1 MYQPMEM
8 DLPYREAPSIEDAS
22 VKDLLHDVF
31 SSLSGEDVFAIGGHV
46 QDFGKLAVQWTDKTN
61 GQSHTLRFPL
71 AASDASKNAFTQ
83 LLNAPA
89 TMDADDFFTNFN
101 PYVHGILEAINQT
114 LACSAYSTE
123 IGAAVKAELCKLEVQ
138 SASSDRPETHVDSR
152 SDRHMGT
159 LMICLPVP
167 HKGGQLAIRHEDH
180 QHGDRLVEFDW
191 ASQHPDTIQWAAFM
205 SHCEHKVL
213 PITEGHRLM
222 LTYNLIWTDC
232 APALMAT
239 QLEVLDQ
246 ESLDFYAGLV
256 KLLNKMRSTGKQY
269 IVGFTCTHRY
279 PHASRSSYEQTQF
292 MLKGM
297 DMMVYQALRR
307 NVGKVRVRAVLDDSQ
322 YIKEERERERERV
335 KEDGDFDPMYDSD
348 LERMDDGELESL
360 LKDSELELSE
370 LQRMEELPESPSS
383 YCSSEE
389 YDENPSEDS
398 DEEALGEDLVCVEK
412 NPRPVWATRWYQDW
426 YRDNCQD
433 HPDPVSVI
441 GGFTREKVEWL
452 NDAPNEKTPRELS
465 VSITSVAERD
475 TSSKEYDSAL
485 VILAWVGF

>member
-1 MYQPMEM
+1 MEM

-256 KLLNKMRSTGKQY
+256 KLLNKMRSTGK
-269 IVGFTCTHRY
+269 R
-279 PHASRSSYEQTQF
+279 
-292 MLKGM
+292 M

-389 YDENPSEDS
+389 YDE
-398 DEEALGEDLVCVEK
+398 EALGEDLVCVEK